1 VKETVNKRTSSG
13 NGDVPFDVNCRA
25 CKRLAD
31 FMDGVAQEFPDY
43 HCRPVP
49 PFGDA
54 EARLLVVGLAPGK
67 HGANASGRPFTGDHA
82 GVLLYKTLY
91 AYGFSSLP
99 ESRDRNDGL
108 ELYDCRLSNAVKC
121 LPPENKPTTEEIRTC
136 NRFLQADLS
145 RLPRNGVIVA
155 LGKIAHDAVLRAKEM
170 KLSSMKFAHAA
181 EHQFTD
187 GHRMIDSF
195 HCSRYNTQTR
205 RLTEP
210 MFKKVFKIAR
220 KYVDKA

>member
-1 VKETVNKRTSSG
+1 
-13 NGDVPFDVNCRA
+13 
-25 CKRLAD
+25 
-31 FMDGVAQEFPDY
+31 MDEISIEYPDY

-49 PFGDA
+49 PFGDPS
-54 EARLLVVGLAPGK
+54 ARLLVVGLAPGK

-82 GVLLYKTLY
+82 GILLYKTLH
-91 AYGFSSLP
+91 AYGFSSEP
-99 ESRDRNDGL
+99 ESQDRGDGL
-108 ELYDCRLSNAVKC
+108 ELFGCRLSNAVKC
-121 LPPENKPTTEEIRTC
+121 LPPENKPTTG
-136 NRFLQADLS
+136 ADLS
-145 RLPRNGVIVA
+145 RLPDNGVIVA
-155 LGKIAHDAVLRAKEM
+155 LGKIAHDAVLRAKDM

-181 EHQFTD
+181 EHQFED

-210 MFKKVFKIAR
+210 MFRKVFSKAR